1 MYHILLGTVRL
12 SVFSHVRRL
21 ISDKRSS
28 HPIPHSLE
36 RVPETGRL
44 RFIDVSPDTEASM
57 SLQAQQET
65 LSQYRGKLLSPNSVV
80 ARRVKEVATRIVE
93 MNGLGTMKEEGFG
106 AGVQRLFSGGEGG
119 GLAGIGEMMFGRK
132 TTGGAVQWDSEEVKT
147 GKDVEWEVS
156 FFLSPRR

>member
-1 MYHILLGTVRL
+1 
-12 SVFSHVRRL
+12 
-21 ISDKRSS
+21 
-28 HPIPHSLE
+28 
-36 RVPETGRL
+36 
-44 RFIDVSPDTEASM
+44 M

-106 AGVQRLFSGGEGG
+106 AGVQRLFSGGEGA

-132 TTGGAVQWDSEEVKT
+132 TTGGAVQWDSSEEVKT